1 MSDGKLDKTIIRW
14 KLIEEFLQTHEHI
27 INADARSLC
36 GVSAAT
42 ANRILAGFA
51 SAGKVIKYRK
61 GGHWVYALKNF
72 GLKNR

>member
-1 MSDGKLDKTIIRW
+1 MSDGKLDKTIMQW

-27 INADARSLC
+27 MNADVRSLC

-51 SAGKVIKYRK
+51 SAGKAIKYRE